1 MKNKAAVILKTFLL
15 FLFLIL
21 FVLASLFLGAEK
33 ISPVNYFSQS
43 GFSKFERIILFDI
56 RLPRICLSVLCGIL
70 LGGCGAVLQGFFRNP
85 LADSG
90 ILGISSGATLAVVLC
105 SFIPFPATMFLKFLS
120 PVSIFAFAGGL
131 ISGLLIFIFS
141 FIFKSKSSVTLLLSG
156 TAIGTFLSSIC
167 SILIL
172 MKQKDLYKVY
182 TWTMGS
188 FNGKSWDDLWIFII
202 PASVSI
208 ILLLSTAK
216 YLDILGNGE
225 KTAQSLGL
233 NLTTTK
239 VLVLISVS
247 LATACAVCMGGII
260 SFVGLIAPHITRNL
274 FGSEHKKLIPA
285 SMLFGGI
292 LLLLSDTL
300 SRILIAPA
308 EIHVGIIT
316 SLIGVPFF
324 LVVLRRKS

>member
-1 MKNKAAVILKTFLL
+1 
-15 FLFLIL
+15 
-21 FVLASLFLGAEK
+21 
-33 ISPVNYFSQS
+33 
-43 GFSKFERIILFDI
+43 
-56 RLPRICLSVLCGIL
+56 
-70 LGGCGAVLQGFFRNP
+70 
-85 LADSG
+85 
-90 ILGISSGATLAVVLC
+90 
-105 SFIPFPATMFLKFLS
+105 
-120 PVSIFAFAGGL
+120 
-131 ISGLLIFIFS
+131 
-141 FIFKSKSSVTLLLSG
+141 
-156 TAIGTFLSSIC
+156 
-167 SILIL
+167 
-172 MKQKDLYKVY
+172 
-182 TWTMGS
+182 MGS

-208 ILLLSTAK
+208 ILLLSTAE

-247 LATACAVCMGGII
+247 LATSCAVCMGGII

-274 FGSEHKKLIPA
+274 FGSKHKKLIPA

-308 EIHVGIIT
+308 EIPVGIIT